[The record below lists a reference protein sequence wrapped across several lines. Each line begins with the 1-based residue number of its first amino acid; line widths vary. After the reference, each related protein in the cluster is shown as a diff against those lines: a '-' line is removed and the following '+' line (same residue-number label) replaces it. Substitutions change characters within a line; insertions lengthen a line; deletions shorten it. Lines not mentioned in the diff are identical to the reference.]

1 MNSVMRVFLLLVAG
15 LSISLTGWAQTTAK
29 PAGLPISKVRY
40 EPLPQ
45 SEIDRIIQT
54 FSAKETQFRKALNQY
69 GFTRDALV
77 RTISRLGKQITGEF
91 HLVSA
96 FAFDDSGKRVET
108 VLFAPSSTLT
118 EIQITPEDLED
129 LGGVQPYALEAHK
142 INQYNFNYIGK
153 EKIDELD
160 LFVFDVTPKNL
171 DENKVSER
179 FFKGRIWVD
188 DQDLMIVKVRGK
200 GVPEGKNQRFPTF
213 ETYREQIDGKHWFP
227 TYTYSDD
234 ELVFPGGQ
242 IVHEQMIVKYTK
254 YREAVGS
261 VKIIDDN
268 NEIID
273 DSEPK
278 PATPPAKKPEP
289 AKPAEP
295 PKKP

>member
-1 MNSVMRVFLLLVAG
+1 MKSAMRVFLLVLAG
-15 LSISLTGWAQTTAK
+15 SLMSVSGLAQNATPAATTK
-29 PAGLPISKVRY
+29 PISKVRY

-69 GFTRDALV
+69 GFTRDATV

-91 HLVSA
+91 RLVSA
-96 FAFDDSGKRVET
+96 FAFDDKGKRVET
-108 VLFAPSSTLT
+108 VLFAPSPTLT
-118 EIQITPEDLED
+118 EIQITKEDLDD
-129 LGGVQPYALEAHK
+129 LGGVQPYALEAEK

-160 LFVFDVTPKNL
+160 LYVFDVTPKKL

-188 DQDLMIVKVRGK
+188 DHDLMIVKVRGK
-200 GVPEGKNQRFPTF
+200 GVPEGKQRFPVF

-234 ELVFPGGQ
+234 ELVFPSGD
-242 IVHEQMIVKYTK
+242 IVHEQMIVKYTR

-261 VKIIDDN
+261 VKIIDDDN
-268 NEIID
+268 QIID

-278 PATPPAKKPEP
+278 PATPTKKPEP

>member
-1 MNSVMRVFLLLVAG
+1 MTSALRIFLLIVAG
-15 LSISLTGWAQTTAK
+15 SLMSVTAGAQTTTKSTAM
-29 PAGLPISKVRY
+29 PVSKVRY

-45 SEIDRIIQT
+45 PEIDRIIRT
-54 FSAKETQFRKALNQY
+54 FSTKETEFRKALNEY
-69 GFTRDALV
+69 GFTREATV
-77 RTISRLGKQITGEF
+77 RTISRLGKHITGEF

-96 FAFDDSGKRVET
+96 FAFDDKGKRVET
-108 VLFAPSSTLT
+108 VLHAPLSTLT
-118 EIQITPEDLED
+118 EIQMTNEDLED
-129 LGGVQPYALEAHK
+129 LGGIQPYALEAEK
-142 INQYNFNYIGK
+142 IGQYNFTYIGR

-160 LFVFDVTPKNL
+160 LYVFDVTPKVI
-171 DENKVSER
+171 DEKKVSVR

-200 GVPEGKNQRFPTF
+200 GVPEGKQRFPIF
-213 ETYREQIDGKHWFP
+213 ETYREHIDGKFWFP

-234 ELVFPGGQ
+234 ELVFPNGQ
-242 IVHEQMIVKYTK
+242 IVHMQMLVKFTR
-254 YREAVGS
+254 YREARGS
-261 VKIIDDN
+261 VRIIDDN

-278 PATPPAKKPEP
+278 PTTP

>member
-1 MNSVMRVFLLLVAG
+1 MNSAMRVFLLLVAG
-15 LSISLTGWAQTTAK
+15 MSIPLTGWAQTTTK
-29 PAGLPISKVRY
+29 PAAMPVSKVRY

-45 SEIDRIIQT
+45 PEIDRIIQT
-54 FSAKETQFRKALNQY
+54 FSAKETQFRQALNQY
-69 GFTRDALV
+69 GFTRDATV

-91 HLVSA
+91 RLVSA
-96 FAFDDSGKRVET
+96 FAFDDKGKRVET
-108 VLFAPSSTLT
+108 VLFAPAPTLT
-118 EIQITPEDLED
+118 EIIITPEDLED
-129 LGGVQPYALEAHK
+129 LGGIQPYALEADK
-142 INQYNFNYIGK
+142 ISQYNFNYIGK

-171 DENKVSER
+171 DENKVNQR

-188 DQDLMIVKVRGK
+188 DHDLMIVKVRGK
-200 GVPEGKNQRFPTF
+200 GVPEGKQRFPTF

-242 IVHEQMIVKYTK
+242 IVHEQMVVKYTK
-254 YREAVGS
+254 YREAIGTVR
-261 VKIIDDN
+261 IIDDDN
-268 NEIID
+268 QIID

-278 PATPPAKKPEP
+278 PSTPPAKTPEP
-289 AKPAEP
+289 AKPAVP